1 MPSSSPYAEAALR
14 RAVAALVSGGALL
27 AVARVTLAHQA
38 SIARRVI
45 GRPIGDEAPD
55 ADGLY
60 KKNSGRTIDL
70 LLLGDSIAAGLGA
83 EDAGHTLGGQ
93 LARRLARAT
102 GRTVRLRTVAVVGAE
117 TSMLSAQT
125 ASLPPGYRPDVSVVV
140 VGGNDVTHRVR
151 LSDSRAEL
159 TLAIEAL
166 QALGSTVVVGTCP
179 DLGALRALPQPL
191 RTVAGLLSRQL
202 ASAQREVALSLGA
215 RAVTLADVVGPFFL
229 TRPDE
234 MFAVDRFHPSG
245 AGYRRTAKA
254 ILPSVLAGLGHA
266 QEVPFGHHAPFARLV
281 TDPGDA

>member
-1 MPSSSPYAEAALR
+1 MVTAAVSATA
-14 RAVAALVSGGALL
+14 AVLVTRVALS
-27 AVARVTLAHQA
+27 RQA

-45 GRPIGDEAPD
+45 GKAIGEEAPS

-60 KKNSGRTIDL
+60 KKKSGHTIDL
-70 LLLGDSIAAGLGA
+70 VLLGDSIAAGLGA
-83 EDAGHTLGGQ
+83 EDPKHTLGGQ

-102 GRTVRLRTVAVVGAE
+102 GRAVRLRTVAVVGAE
-117 TSMLSAQT
+117 TSMLSAQI
-125 ASLPPGYRPDVSVVV
+125 AALPTDYRPDVSVVV
-140 VGGNDVTHRVR
+140 VGGNHVTHRVK

-159 TLAIEAL
+159 ALAVESL
-166 QALGSTVVVGTCP
+166 QSLGSTVVVGTCP
-179 DLGALRALPQPL
+179 DLGALRAVPQPL

-202 ASAQREVALSLGA
+202 ASAQREVALELGA

-254 ILPSVLAGLGHA
+254 MLPSVLGSLGHA
-266 QEVPFGHHAPFARLV
+266 QDVPFGHHAPGWVRDGV
-281 TDPGDA
+281 E